1 MFRMSEGFVSYS
13 TVAVDAH
20 RRVEFWNE
28 HASGLITSLRV
39 EPDNA
44 ARFQASLKAVE
55 FAGIGFAEAVST
67 PTRVVHTRERTGLP
81 TGAAYLVHLQRQGT
95 SLNRQLKTDVMLQP
109 GDFVLCDST
118 LPCELVLGGDNH
130 MLVVRIPQAT
140 LKRRL
145 PTPELYINRYMPGHS
160 GASSLVSRF
169 LNLFWDQCQVDLE
182 QMTAERMADTICD
195 LLATAFL
202 DASRQP
208 AGESTVQ
215 TLWKLR
221 IRHFVDQHL
230 ADPDLSP
237 PVIASRFR
245 VSPRYVHKMFEN
257 EEEALS
263 RYILR
268 RRLECCHRSLVDRAQ
283 AAKTVSVIAFEWGFN
298 STTHFARVFRER
310 YGVSPSELRQLQGPR
325 AS

>member
-1 MFRMSEGFVSYS
+1 MSEGFISYS
-13 TVAVDAH
+13 TGSVAPH

-28 HASGLITSLRV
+28 HASGLITDLKV
-39 EPDNA
+39 QPDSES
-44 ARFQASLKAVE
+44 RFEASLKAVE
-55 FAGIGFAEAVST
+55 FAGIGFAEAIST
-67 PTRVVHTRERTGLP
+67 PTRVIHTQERAGRVAN
-81 TGAAYLVHLQRQGT
+81 AAYLIHLQRQGT
-95 SLNRQLKTDVMLQP
+95 CLNRQLKTDVMLQP

-118 LPCELVLGGDNH
+118 LPCELLLEGDNR
-130 MLVVRIPQAT
+130 MLVVRIPQEV

-145 PTPELYINRYMPGHS
+145 PTPEVYVNRYMPGQC
-160 GASSLVSRF
+160 GASGLVSRF
-169 LNLFWDQCQVDLE
+169 LNLFWDQCQIDLG
-182 QMTAERMADTICD
+182 QMTAERMADIICD

-221 IRHFVDQHL
+221 IRHFIDQHL
-230 ADPDLSP
+230 ANPDLSP
-237 PVIASRFR
+237 PMIADRFR
-245 VSPRYVHKMFEN
+245 VSPRYIHKMFEN
-257 EEEALS
+257 EDEALS

-268 RRLECCHRSLVDRAQ
+268 RRLEACHRSLVDRAQ

-310 YGVSPSELRQLQGPR
+310 YGVSPSELRKQRIPR